1 MKEITDGLQA
11 LIARDF
17 HFTHPRSADGSLIA
31 VVGIR
36 AHHDVIDIVQLYGE
50 NDADAARIPGEEP
63 DVLFPK
69 TVLWRTTGRAVEVIQ
84 AALALEDP
92 EPERSAQAKG
102 CWVPTHAG
110 RSTWLAASA

>member
-36 AHHDVIDIVQLYGE
+36 AHHDVIPGAGPRSSP
-50 NDADAARIPGEEP
+50 DAFGMTRRPVLIMRI
-63 DVLFPK
+63 
-69 TVLWRTTGRAVEVIQ
+69 
-84 AALALEDP
+84 
-92 EPERSAQAKG
+92 
-102 CWVPTHAG
+102 HY
-110 RSTWLAASA
+110 